1 MESAKIEGYL
11 INLGLT
17 FREIG
22 DGAWMIED
30 PENGLSSVVVFA
42 QDSLVTIRTKI
53 MNVPTERHEEFF
65 KRLLELNGEM
75 IHGAYAL
82 DGDNVILID
91 TLELDTM
98 DLEEFQASLDATG
111 LALAQHYTVLSE
123 FRK

>member
-1 MESAKIEGYL
+1 MESGKIEGYL

-17 FREIG
+17 FRDLG
-22 DGAWMIED
+22 DNAWIIDD
-30 PENGLSSVVVFA
+30 PENGLSNVVVFA

-53 MNVPTERHEEFF
+53 MDVPSERREEFF
-65 KRLLELNGEM
+65 QKLLALNSEM

-82 DGDNVILID
+82 EEDNVILID
-91 TLELDTM
+91 TLELATM

-111 LALAQHYTVLSE
+111 LALAQHYGVLSE

>member
-17 FREIG
+17 FREL
-22 DGAWMIED
+22 DENTWMIED
-30 PENGLSSVVVFA
+30 PESGLSSVVVFA
-42 QDSLVTIRTKI
+42 QDSLVTVRTKI
-53 MNVPTERHEEFF
+53 MNAPKERREEFF
-65 KRLLELNGEM
+65 ERLLSLNAEM

-91 TLELDTM
+91 TLELETM
-98 DLEEFQASLDATG
+98 DMEEFQASLDATG
-111 LALAQHYTVLSE
+111 LALAQHYPVLSE

>member
-1 MESAKIEGYL
+1 MDTAKIEGYL

-22 DGAWMIED
+22 DQAWMIDD
-30 PENGLSSVVVFA
+30 PENGLSNVVVFA
-42 QDSLVTIRTKI
+42 QEDLVTIRTKI
-53 MNVPTERHEEFF
+53 MNVPESRHEEFF
-65 KRLLELNGEM
+65 RRLLQLNAEM

-91 TLELDTM
+91 TLELATM

-111 LALAQHYTVLSE
+111 LALAQHYNVLSE